1 MSFLKVI
8 VVVETMR
15 RALRVWRRTRGKSYV
30 TLNNADSNEVQVMLL
45 NGKEI
50 RAAGLID
57 NDIDDNEHF
66 RAASYDVR
74 IGKIINVRGKELK
87 EMRLK
92 PQGVVEVVS
101 AEKVRLPMDIA
112 GFAMV
117 KTGLCNL
124 GILPLNIGIIDPG
137 YKGYLSATLLN
148 FGKREFRLKPNQVFL
163 RLTFFRCQASS
174 NHQPP
179 EALTDEQYIEDKK
192 DKVMNFSETFLNIKG
207 NVDEVVKKARNKA
220 IVYASGLGVLLAL
233 FAFLVTIGV
242 NYTSRYVWSKEQL
255 KTELL
260 DDVHQ
265 KRDAA
270 LEQKLKDLED
280 QIRKLNAS
288 SAQVKP
294 TP

>member
-1 MSFLKVI
+1 MSFLRVI
-8 VVVETMR
+8 IFVETMR
-15 RALRVWRRTRGKSYV
+15 RALRVWKRTRSEGYV
-30 TLNNADSNEVQVMLL
+30 RSNNADSSEGQIMLL
-45 NGKEI
+45 NGEEI
-50 RAAGLID
+50 KASGLID
-57 NDIDDNEHF
+57 NHIDDNEHF
-66 RAASYDVR
+66 RAASYDIR

-92 PQGVVEVVS
+92 PQGVVEVIS
-101 AEKVRLPMDIA
+101 AEKVNLPMDVA

-137 YKGYLSATLLN
+137 YKGPLSATLLN

-163 RLTFFRCQASS
+163 RLTFFKCHASA
-174 NHQPP
+174 NHHPP
-179 EALTDEQYIEDKK
+179 EAITDEQYIEDKK

-207 NVDEVVKKARNKA
+207 NVDEVVKQAKNKA

-265 KRDAA
+265 KKDAA

-280 QIRKLNAS
+280 RIQKLNAS
-288 SAQVKP
+288 STQAGP